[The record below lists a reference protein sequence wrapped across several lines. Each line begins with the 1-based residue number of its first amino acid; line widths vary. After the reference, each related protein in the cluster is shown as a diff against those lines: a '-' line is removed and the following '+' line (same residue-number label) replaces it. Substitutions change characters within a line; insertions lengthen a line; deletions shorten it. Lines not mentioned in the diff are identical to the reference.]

1 MDETSLGLKAEVTAN
16 DAFQAS
22 CHLFLTML
30 QKMRHEVI
38 RREVL
43 QFVTASVLMDDL
55 FLFAFFIGDM
65 DDGSNHC
72 PRVVVENLLE
82 FVVHLL
88 EGRVFFAVL

>member
-43 QFVTASVLMDDL
+43 QFVTASVLMDDF
-55 FLFAFFIGDM
+55 FLFAFFIRDM
-65 DDGSNHC
+65 DVGPNH
-72 PRVVVENLLE
+72 RAGVILENPP
-82 FVVHLL
+82 
-88 EGRVFFAVL
+88 